1 MEFVRGFEPEEIRL
15 ESTEPEEIHFE
26 ELTQYSIAEADRTP
40 QLEDLGS
47 SEVWHQST
55 LPGFRTFALNVNIN
69 SSFIPPGGLGE
80 DETLLAGNVDALM
93 EDLQRRFDHL

>member
-47 SEVWHQST
+47 SEVWHQ
-55 LPGFRTFALNVNIN
+55 
-69 SSFIPPGGLGE
+69 
-80 DETLLAGNVDALM
+80 
-93 EDLQRRFDHL
+93 